1 MVQTTCCSQHPVG
14 RHKKSWEVVN
24 AYVERCLKVGV
35 VKPEQTVLPTIL
47 PWLDKTLEDMTFM
60 RSTLEEGI
68 IIWVNLTTCGVVPSM
83 KKNFITSF
91 VTGVLSAMNNS
102 LCVLLHT
109 NREAE
114 AKAS

>member
-24 AYVERCLKVGV
+24 AYVERCLKVWV

-83 KKNFITSF
+83 KKT
-91 VTGVLSAMNNS
+91 LSPPS
-102 LCVLLHT
+102 S
-109 NREAE
+109 RG
-114 AKAS
+114 S